1 MNYHY
6 VMFLH
11 YQKPIKHLIF
21 YYKSIIFI
29 LINIFINWKLNY
41 NKNLIIFN
49 YTERNYH
56 IFYQLCA
63 GCPAAER
70 KDLGITTF
78 DQYNYLNQ
86 GGDGTIPGV
95 DDEAE
100 FSITQRA
107 LSATGI
113 PVSLQW

>member
-1 MNYHY
+1 
-6 VMFLH
+6 
-11 YQKPIKHLIF
+11 
-21 YYKSIIFI
+21 
-29 LINIFINWKLNY
+29 
-41 NKNLIIFN
+41 
-49 YTERNYH
+49 
-56 IFYQLCA
+56 
-63 GCPAAER
+63 
-70 KDLGITTF
+70 
-78 DQYNYLNQ
+78 LNQ